1 MIRQFSRKV
10 EKQEI
15 LSLKNKKGDTASL
28 PLARNSDMADLRGR
42 SYKPGLLERSFDS
55 AGTNSSGT
63 TQIPQNFDGKMDN
76 TPYYSI
82 LGAANKAKEKFNSKT
97 NSGGAQFLRGKSWSN
112 LHKLSGNR
120 FSKPDLIFAIGIS
133 ELDQPLREASNAGI
147 PIIAVVDSNQ
157 NPFIKDRIIDY
168 IIPGNDDSIRSY
180 AFFCMMIS
188 QAINEG
194 KIESE
199 NN

>member
-97 NSGGAQFLRGKSWSN
+97 NSGGAQGKSWSN

-180 AFFCMMIS
+180 AFFCMMVS